1 MLELTAT
8 LILLVISIQVMAI
21 VDNHNKLKQVEKS
34 IAEITN
40 NELKVDRD
48 KRKGIELKNID
59 LTAISLHEQW
69 DKVFEE
75 DTEFYKA
82 MQNSDRDNQL
92 EEFWDTVQARL
103 GILRKHGIPAKEVME
118 YYHKHLK
125 KLENRPR
132 VKETNKD
139 ENI

>member
-1 MLELTAT
+1 MLELIAI

-34 IAEITN
+34 IAEIIN

-59 LTAISLHEQW
+59 LSNITMGEQW
-69 DKVFEE
+69 DKVAEE
-75 DTEFYKA
+75 DEEFRKS
-82 MQNSDRDNQL
+82 NRTLNII

-103 GILRKHGIPAKEVME
+103 GILQKVGIYADEVMKHYPE
-118 YYHKHLK
+118 HLK

-132 VKETNKD
+132 TKEI
-139 ENI
+139 E